1 MSHSNLYS
9 NLVSIHHR
17 ISYLESL
24 VHLDTK
30 TAQVKFYDNLRV
42 SQFRRFMQRE
52 WRYQLNPVF
61 DELSGVWD
69 DATCT
74 ALSERTRQLY
84 HRHIEVFK
92 PQYGDEFIEEIYL
105 TIELFIY
112 YVFLKDKQ
120 RARSSFKEIMQYVS
134 PPTPSF
140 SSG

>member
-9 NLVSIHHR
+9 NLVSIHNR

-30 TAQVKFYDNLRV
+30 TAQVKFYANTRV
-42 SQFRRFMQRE
+42 SQFRRFMQKE
-52 WRYQLNPVF
+52 WRWQLNPKF

-69 DATCT
+69 YATC
-74 ALSERTRQLY
+74 ASLIERTRQLY

-92 PQYGDEFIEEIYL
+92 PQYGNEFIEEIYL

-120 RARSSFKEIMQYVS
+120 KARSSFEEIMQYVS
-134 PPTPSF
+134 PPIPSS